1 MQIDSNKVNG
11 VSHPM
16 GIRRNFFEQIERD
29 LDLRAEYQKIETAV
43 CSEQYGHGTL
53 NSIISD
59 SFMLWPKRDTFMS
72 FKELRDHLGFPV
84 SRQSGT
90 PFFTAAENLSLAKF
104 FTYCEMI
111 ENLIVDLNLTSVMCN
126 EMLSGPDVVEK
137 VRSVIRLDIAKANCE
152 FKPIDRGM
160 IICEKNPAA
169 TAVAEIV
176 PQDLAHCVI
185 EYNHYL
191 LKGDLQRK
199 KEILLALGAHFE
211 PERSKLERLG
221 EQVVADLFFL
231 LNNVNVRHNN
241 TQKNGPYYKPCVA
254 EMSRPAL
261 ENWYDETYQLAL
273 LAELLLNNEKRHEA
287 IDSLKKKM
295 KPL

>member
-43 CSEQYGHGTL
+43 CSEQYGRGTL

-160 IICEKNPAA
+160 IICEKNPGQ
-169 TAVAEIV
+169 
-176 PQDLAHCVI
+176 P
-185 EYNHYL
+185 
-191 LKGDLQRK
+191 
-199 KEILLALGAHFE
+199 
-211 PERSKLERLG
+211 P
-221 EQVVADLFFL
+221 
-231 LNNVNVRHNN
+231 
-241 TQKNGPYYKPCVA
+241 
-254 EMSRPAL
+254 
-261 ENWYDETYQLAL
+261 
-273 LAELLLNNEKRHEA
+273 
-287 IDSLKKKM
+287 SLKLSRKISPIASSNIIIICSKETCSVKKRFCWRWAPILNLNDRNLNDSAN
-295 KPL
+295 KW